1 MEMSHKWNNVRE
13 MERGDVPKME
23 QRSGAE
29 QGIVPEI
36 EQRSRNGTGNC
47 PGNGTMFEK
56 WNRKFTKNTTL
67 GKEVR
72 T

>member
-1 MEMSHKWNNVRE
+1 
-13 MERGDVPKME
+13 ME

-72 T
+72 A